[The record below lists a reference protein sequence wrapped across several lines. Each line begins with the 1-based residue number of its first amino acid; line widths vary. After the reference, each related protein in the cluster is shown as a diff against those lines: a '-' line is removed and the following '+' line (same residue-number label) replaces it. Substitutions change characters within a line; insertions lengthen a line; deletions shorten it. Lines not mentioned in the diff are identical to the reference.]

1 MNRVHKNLADKSFE
15 KYTNK
20 VVKKTYCMETG
31 LLASDQCP
39 KTASGWYKTSMIP
52 ATCKSCN
59 GEIPEESTTGANT
72 GESTTTPN
80 ESTTLPPETT
90 TQAPTPPPEVTETPA
105 A

>member
-20 VVKKTYCMETG
+20 VAKKTYCMETG

-59 GEIPEESTTGANT
+59 GEVVESTTGT
-72 GESTTTPN
+72 GDESTTTPI

-90 TQAPTPPPEVTETPA
+90 TQAPTPPPEATETPA